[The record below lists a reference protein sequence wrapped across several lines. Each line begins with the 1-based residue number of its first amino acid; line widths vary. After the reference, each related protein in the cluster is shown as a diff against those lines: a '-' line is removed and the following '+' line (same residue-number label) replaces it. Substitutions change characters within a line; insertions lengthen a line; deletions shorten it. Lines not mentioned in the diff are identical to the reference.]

1 MIARIALALAISAFC
16 IVETHA
22 ADPGTHQA
30 PIPGVSTKI
39 LLKTTKA
46 WNGQTLPSYGAGPAE
61 ITIMRYE
68 FAPGASI
75 PVHMHPVVNGG
86 VLLSGELT
94 IKTTTGQTIVVKPGD
109 AVVETFKQW
118 HSGANTSPVKAE
130 LIMFYAGHP
139 GVPLVIR
146 K

>member
-1 MIARIALALAISAFC
+1 MIDRLSLILAFAAC
-16 IVETHA
+16 GTVHCYA
-22 ADPGTHQA
+22 ADPSAPHA

-46 WNGQTLPSYGAGPAE
+46 WNGQTLPPYGAGPAE
-61 ITIMRYE
+61 ITIMKYE
-68 FAPGASI
+68 FEPGASI

-94 IKTTTGQTIVVKPGD
+94 VRTTTGQTITIKPGD

-118 HSGANTSPVKAE
+118 HSGANTGSVKAE